1 MKTQLSA
8 FAISAMI
15 ITTGFS
21 PAVSEYSVDT
31 KLKVNAEQVQSPV
44 FTSFS
49 THRQGKGIALS
60 WAVESFAGVL
70 NFSIQRT
77 YEDVTDPYAVWED
90 ISSLPAD
97 GSKFYRYTDEAVSPG
112 FVSYRVSALL
122 SDGTT
127 AESVVSTI
135 HIVSR

>member
-21 PAVSEYSVDT
+21 PATSEYSADT

-49 THRQGKGIALS
+49 THRQGKGAALS
-60 WAVESFAGVL
+60 WAVESSAGVIS
-70 NFSIQRT
+70 FSIQRT

-90 ISSLPAD
+90 ITSLPID
-97 GSKFYRYTDEAVSPG
+97 GSKFYRYTDENVSPG
-112 FVSYRVSALL
+112 FISYRVSALL

-127 AESVVSTI
+127 AESVISTI

>member
-15 ITTGFS
+15 ITTGFT
-21 PAVSEYSVDT
+21 PVASENSVD
-31 KLKVNAEQVQSPV
+31 KQLKVKAGYVQSPV

-60 WAVESFAGVL
+60 WGVEASAGVVS
-70 NFSIQRT
+70 FSIQKT
-77 YEDVTDPYAVWED
+77 YEDITDPYAFWEEVG
-90 ISSLPAD
+90 SLPAN
-97 GSKFYRYTDEAVSPG
+97 GSKYRFTDDNVFPG
-112 FVSYRVSALL
+112 FISYRISALL
-122 SDGTT
+122 SDGTIV
-127 AESVVSTI
+127 ESGISTV

>member
-15 ITTGFS
+15 ITTGLP
-21 PAVSEYSVDT
+21 PAASKNSVDT
-31 KLKVNAEQVQSPV
+31 KLKAEYVQGV

-49 THRQGKGIALS
+49 THRQGKGITLS
-60 WAVESFAGVL
+60 WDVETSASVII
-70 NFSIQRT
+70 FSIQRT

-97 GSKFYRYTDEAVSPG
+97 GSKFYRYTDDNVSPG
-112 FVSYRVSALL
+112 FISYRISALL

-127 AESVVSTI
+127 EESGISTVQ
-135 HIVSR
+135 IVSH

>member
-15 ITTGFS
+15 ITTGLS
-21 PAVSEYSVDT
+21 SVTSENSVDT
-31 KLKVNAEQVQSPV
+31 KLKVKAEYVQSPV

-49 THRQGKGIALS
+49 THRQGKGVALS
-60 WAVESFAGVL
+60 WDVETYAGVL

-90 ISSLPAD
+90 IISLPAD
-97 GSKFYRYTDEAVSPG
+97 GSKFYRYTDGNVFPG
-112 FVSYRVSALL
+112 FISYRIVALL
-122 SDGTT
+122 GDGTT
-127 AESVVSTI
+127 AQSGVSTVQ
-135 HIVSR
+135 IVSH

>member
-15 ITTGFS
+15 ITTGFT
-21 PAVSEYSVDT
+21 PASAENSVDT
-31 KLKVNAEQVQSPV
+31 RLKVKAEHVEGPV

-49 THRQGKGIALS
+49 THRQGKGAALS
-60 WAVESFAGVL
+60 WAIDDYAGVL
-70 NFSIQRT
+70 NFSIHRT

-90 ISSLPAD
+90 VSSLPAD
-97 GSKFYRYTDEAVSPG
+97 GSKFYRYSDDNVFPG
-112 FVSYRVSALL
+112 FVSYRITALL
-122 SDGTT
+122 IDGTT
-127 AESVVSTI
+127 AVSGISTV

>member
-21 PAVSEYSVDT
+21 PATSEYSVDT
-31 KLKVNAEQVQSPV
+31 KLKVNAEYVQSPV

-60 WAVESFAGVL
+60 WAVESFAGVV

-90 ISSLPAD
+90 ISSLPAV
-97 GSKFYRYTDEAVSPG
+97 GSKFYRYTDDNLFPG
-112 FVSYRVSALL
+112 FISYRISALL

-127 AESVVSTI
+127 AESVISTV